1 MKGYGRGLYQQENL
15 KKCMSSIFSKAI
27 KEAGPIKAPGSY
39 IWHHCYRQFNYK
51 YPLNLDK

>member
-27 KEAGPIKAPGSY
+27 KEAGLK
-39 IWHHCYRQFNYK
+39 
-51 YPLNLDK
+51 PLLGQLRPLGLTFDIIAIDN